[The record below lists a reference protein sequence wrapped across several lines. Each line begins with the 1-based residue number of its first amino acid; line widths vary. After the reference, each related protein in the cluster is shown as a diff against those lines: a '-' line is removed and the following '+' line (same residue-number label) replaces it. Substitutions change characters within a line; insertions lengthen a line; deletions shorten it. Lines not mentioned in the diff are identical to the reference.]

1 MAKSVVIMSD
11 HIDGPRTIADPSIDL
26 TDLFAFTQPSD
37 SKRLVLIADVFPFAG
52 ETGVFSNA
60 ASYSVVVRRV
70 RITGRGVQSNIE
82 SFGQEIR
89 FTFNFEVLGTATT
102 PNVSPNIQHGSCT
115 LPNGEVVPLVVGDEN
130 GSYSQDRSI
139 RIFAGVRSD
148 PFYIGWVLNTM
159 KAVPNYL
166 EDDNVM
172 GLAVEL
178 DINQFLPIVEGT
190 LFGVVA
196 ETSPRNRG
204 PETLLVPRYDW
215 VGRPEQTNF
224 IINAIPNSVD
234 LRDLWNQQTPFAAVS
249 SDVSALF
256 KNRLRDSFE
265 FWDMRDGKRDWDPAS
280 LDAHVNIRMN
290 DFLVFDV
297 SKPITNTSH
306 LEIEQSTIEGKPY
319 VTGGGRT
326 LDANVMDILVTYL
339 INRNQ
344 GKFYQSP
351 ATQATQPGRA
361 TFPYLAPPNKKIL
374 KISESVELSAKP
386 EAVWS
391 VVGRFDGLWNP
402 LIASIN
408 IIGSGVGQLREI
420 ETIDGKS
427 IVERL
432 DSIDDLKKTLSYSL
446 VSGIPAK
453 PYSGVIQVS
462 PLGTGS
468 KVTWSVHYRPSG
480 QGELIVHMIIRSLVT
495 RGFKTLQDLFGVTK

>member
-1 MAKSVVIMSD
+1 MSD

-60 ASYSVVVRRV
+60 ASYSIVVRRV
-70 RITGRGVQSNIE
+70 RITGRGGQSNIE

-89 FTFNFEVLGTATT
+89 FTFNFEVLGTATAAT
-102 PNVSPNIQHGSCT
+102 ANVNSKIQHGACA
-115 LPNGEVVPLVVGDEN
+115 LPSGEVVPLVVGDEN
-130 GSYSQDRSI
+130 GSYSKDRSI

-172 GLAVEL
+172 GLVVEL
-178 DINQFLPIVEGT
+178 DMNQFLPLVEGT

-204 PETLLVPRYDW
+204 AETLLVPRYDW

-224 IINAIPNSVD
+224 IFNAIPNSVD
-234 LRDLWNQQTPFAAVS
+234 LRDLWNQQTPFAAVPS
-249 SDVSALF
+249 EVAALF
-256 KNRLRDSFE
+256 KKRLRDSFE

-280 LDAHVNIRMN
+280 LEAHVNIRMS

-306 LEIEQSTIEGKPY
+306 LEIEQSTIDGKPY

-326 LDANVMDILVTYL
+326 VDTNVMDILVTYL

-351 ATQATQPGRA
+351 ATQATQPGLS

-374 KISESVELSAKP
+374 KISESVELLANP
-386 EAVWS
+386 NAVWS

-402 LIASIN
+402 MVASIN
-408 IIGSGVGQLREI
+408 MIGSGVGQLREI

-432 DSIDDLKKTLSYSL
+432 DAIDDLKQTLSYSL

-462 PLGTGS
+462 PVGTGS
-468 KVTWSVHYRPSG
+468 KVTWTVHYRPSG
-480 QGELIVHMIIRSLVT
+480 QGELIVHMIIRSLMT